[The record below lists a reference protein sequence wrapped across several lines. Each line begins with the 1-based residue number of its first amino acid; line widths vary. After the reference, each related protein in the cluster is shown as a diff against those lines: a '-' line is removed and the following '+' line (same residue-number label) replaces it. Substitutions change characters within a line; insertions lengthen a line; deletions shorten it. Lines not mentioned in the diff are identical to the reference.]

1 MKAGKAHGFNRGLSR
16 PSFCNFRMTH
26 SVFAVY
32 SKIRKLDSRDDIRRF
47 FLPQQDISCTNR
59 IISNK
64 FAGPFLP
71 NQIGADISG
80 FFINESLVL
89 QISCQAIAFWP
100 SRLEIL
106 DKGFVVTFFAKMF
119 PIKFWLKSEL
129 HLLQVSANVRPLLR
143 FFS

>member
-1 MKAGKAHGFNRGLSR
+1 MFDKQIVRLAFVGTKSLIVCSSLTKELGQEQKYTKFLHQ
-16 PSFCNFRMTH
+16 
-26 SVFAVY
+26 VFHE
-32 SKIRKLDSRDDIRRF
+32 F
-47 FLPQQDISCTNR
+47 
-59 IISNK
+59 
-64 FAGPFLP
+64 
-71 NQIGADISG
+71 SG

-89 QISCQAIAFWP
+89 QISCQAIALWP

-106 DKGFVVTFFAKMF
+106 DKGFMVTFFAKMF